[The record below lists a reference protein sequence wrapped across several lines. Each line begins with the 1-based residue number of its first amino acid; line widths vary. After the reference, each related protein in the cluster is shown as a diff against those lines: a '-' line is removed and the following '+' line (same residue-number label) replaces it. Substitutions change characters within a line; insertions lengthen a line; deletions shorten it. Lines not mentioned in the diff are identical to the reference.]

1 MHIRESIG
9 NGEFFAAFLQDRKL
23 SKKEAERIKK
33 MITNQ
38 FLIYWLVSD
47 HVNRMIN
54 NIWRGEKLK

>member
-47 HVNRMIN
+47 HVNRMDDQ
-54 NIWRGEKLK
+54 